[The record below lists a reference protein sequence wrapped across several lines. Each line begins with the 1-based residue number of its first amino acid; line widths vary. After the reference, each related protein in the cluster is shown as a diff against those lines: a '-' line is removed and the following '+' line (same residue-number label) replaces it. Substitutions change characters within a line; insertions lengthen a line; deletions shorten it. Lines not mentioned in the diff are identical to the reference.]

1 MRNLVPKM
9 HVFPWKWVFDSL
21 RDEKIFI
28 TPRGGPVRLFRLP
41 RGFTSRKGLSPQK
54 KIFVIA
60 HPLHW
65 KNRTSKSRKIDFFEK
80 NFEKIL
86 KVQKFRW
93 SKSGRNFWWQG
104 RTPQDHNFS
113 SFQSWNIPSKTRKVT
128 IIQSWEAFVQ
138 KPPFWTS
145 WRLVTLI
152 CTAASQS
159 QAFLT
164 LKILF

>member
-21 RDEKIFI
+21 SDEKIFI

-93 SKSGRNFWWQG
+93 SRSGRNFCWQG
-104 RTPQDHNFS
+104 RTSQAHNLLC
-113 SFQSWNIPSKTRKVT
+113 FQSWNISSKTRKVM
-128 IIQSWEAFVQ
+128 IIRSCAAFVQ
-138 KPPFWTS
+138 NMHLWTA
-145 WRLVTLI
+145 WLLVNLNI
-152 CTAASQS
+152 S
-159 QAFLT
+159 
-164 LKILF
+164 